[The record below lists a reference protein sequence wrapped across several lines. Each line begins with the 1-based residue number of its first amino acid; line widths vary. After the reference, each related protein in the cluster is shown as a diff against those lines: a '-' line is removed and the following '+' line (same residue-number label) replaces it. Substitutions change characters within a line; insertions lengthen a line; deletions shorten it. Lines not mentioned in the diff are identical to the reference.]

1 MYSQWDTAGHERF
14 RSLTTSYYRGVNSI
28 VIVFSITDK
37 ESFEHID
44 IWLKEIDNHAKE
56 NVLKFLVGNKCDL
69 NEQRVISTEEAIALA
84 KKYNIEYIETSA
96 KDTINTDELFER
108 AIKTFL
114 EKNKFLNNE
123 VKNIN
128 IGTTEIQSEEKK
140 CDC

>member
-1 MYSQWDTAGHERF
+1 M
-14 RSLTTSYYRGVNSI
+14 
-28 VIVFSITDK
+28 IVFSITDK
-37 ESFEHID
+37 DSFEHID
-44 IWLKEIDNHAKE
+44 IWLKEIENHAKE
-56 NVLKFLVGNKCDL
+56 NVLKLLVGNKCDL
-69 NEQRVISTEEAIALA
+69 NAERVVSPEEAATLA

-96 KDTINTDELFER
+96 KNTINTNELFET

-128 IGTTEIQSEEKK
+128 LGTTEIQSEEKK

>member
-1 MYSQWDTAGHERF
+1 M
-14 RSLTTSYYRGVNSI
+14 NSI
-28 VIVFSITDK
+28 VIVFSIIDK
-37 ESFEHID
+37 DSFEHID

-56 NVLKFLVGNKCDL
+56 NVLKLLVGNKCDL
-69 NEQRVISTEEAIALA
+69 NEKRVISIEEAKALA

-96 KDTINTDELFER
+96 KDTINTNELFET

>member
-1 MYSQWDTAGHERF
+1 MS
-14 RSLTTSYYRGVNSI
+14 RS
-28 VIVFSITDK
+28 
-37 ESFEHID
+37 
-44 IWLKEIDNHAKE
+44 
-56 NVLKFLVGNKCDL
+56 
-69 NEQRVISTEEAIALA
+69 
-84 KKYNIEYIETSA
+84 
-96 KDTINTDELFER
+96 DELFER